1 MRRRRSLG
9 VRLAPSVKSPGVK
22 YVSGVLFFTRSVSLE
37 GNRRIEKWKKIRE
50 EEKGK
55 RSQGFERGQPFH
67 NSSESSSLLRRF
79 LLRRCLRSPFLRF
92 CTKLLLLWSRGRWRN
107 TLPVT
112 LAVGGRISYL
122 TLRWSRNIVIAVPAI
137 LSARFPNVST
147 RYFHRCSLIL
157 LPSLYGAVLY
167 VKSSNLNSFYDVGYR
182 ATAR

>member
-55 RSQGFERGQPFH
+55 RLKGFERGQPFH
-67 NSSESSSLLRRF
+67 NSSESSSLLRCF

-92 CTKLLLLWSRGRWRN
+92 CTKLLLLWFRGWWRN

-122 TLRWSRNIVIAVPAI
+122 TLQWSRNIVIAI
-137 LSARFPNVST
+137 LPARF
-147 RYFHRCSLIL
+147 
-157 LPSLYGAVLY
+157 
-167 VKSSNLNSFYDVGYR
+167 
-182 ATAR
+182 